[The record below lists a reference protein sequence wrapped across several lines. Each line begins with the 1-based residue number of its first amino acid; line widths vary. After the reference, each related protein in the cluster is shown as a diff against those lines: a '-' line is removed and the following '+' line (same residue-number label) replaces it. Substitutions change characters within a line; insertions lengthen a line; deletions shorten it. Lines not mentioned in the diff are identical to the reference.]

1 MPSATKRSSERIP
14 LGDVDL
20 RLLRVFAT
28 IVQSNGFSAAQDS
41 LGMSQATISTH
52 MRHLEERLRMR
63 LCERGRGGFFLTD
76 EGRQVYDACLDLFG
90 SIDRFQTAMGD
101 VVGELSGSL
110 SFGTVDAMVTNPALN
125 LDRAIAAFHR
135 KAPRVTLQFDVA
147 APQVLSQ
154 GLLSGAYQV
163 VLMPTPDRPV
173 NMRAQTLFHETQ
185 KLYCGRLHPLF
196 DAADAELTPALL
208 ARQSFA
214 GRTYMPR
221 VPICGVDFDWR
232 AASPHMEGTLI
243 LLLSGAYIGFLPEH
257 YAAAEVERGQLRTL
271 ADDRMAFEDPF
282 QIVHARQ
289 SPSRAAQALAQAII
303 DNFAPGII
311 RQRGPVVPAD
321 PQLR

>member
-1 MPSATKRSSERIP
+1 MSGTAKRSSERIP

-20 RLLRVFAT
+20 RLLRIFAA
-28 IVQSNGFSAAQDS
+28 IVHSNGFSAAQDS

-52 MRHLEERLRMR
+52 MRHLEERLRVR

-76 EGRQVYDACLDLFG
+76 EGRQVHAACLDLFG
-90 SIDRFQTAMGD
+90 SLDRFQTAMGD
-101 VVGELSGSL
+101 VVGELSGAL

-135 KAPRVTLQFDVA
+135 KAPRVTLEFDVA
-147 APQVLSQ
+147 APQILSQ
-154 GLLSGAYQV
+154 GLLSGVYQV

-173 NMRAQTLFHETQ
+173 KMRAQTLFHETQ
-185 KLYCGRLHPLF
+185 KLYCGRAHPLF
-196 DAADAELTPALL
+196 DAADADLTPALL

-257 YAAAEVERGQLRTL
+257 YAAAEVERGHLRAL
-271 ADDRMAFEDPF
+271 ADDRIAFEDPF
-282 QIVHARQ
+282 QIVYARQ

-303 DNFAPGII
+303 DNFAPVGV
-311 RQRGPVVPAD
+311 R
-321 PQLR
+321 